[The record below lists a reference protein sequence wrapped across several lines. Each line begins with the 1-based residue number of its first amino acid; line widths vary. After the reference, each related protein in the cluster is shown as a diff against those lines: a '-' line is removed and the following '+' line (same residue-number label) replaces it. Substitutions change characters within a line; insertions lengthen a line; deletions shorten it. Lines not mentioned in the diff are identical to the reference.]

1 MLTAAGPWRRGAAL
15 FACALAGACASPQE
29 KADEIRQDVVA
40 TATEVGAGPKA
51 APARTF
57 TSFTPALRCMDN
69 LMITY
74 GVKGVTA
81 LVEDLHDATKKVNAG
96 TRDMLIS
103 SVSDMTRRSN
113 AIRLVAY
120 GADSANVIGFLR
132 EAERKSAYQNVP
144 DYGVR
149 GSISQL
155 DENLARRTDNLGLQI
170 GPVGG
175 GRSNMGAA
183 QVLAVDL
190 TVIRTEDLSVV
201 PGVASRNSVMIVR
214 EGQGVDA
221 NASGSWHS
229 QGLSLNFERGLE
241 RNEGTTQA
249 LRGLIELASIELF
262 GRLLKI
268 PYWTCLGADA
278 ANEAVANEI
287 TDWYYALYGS
297 PGALV
302 TYFQW
307 QLKVRGVYGG
317 EVDGEADESL
327 RDAVGAYRKALS
339 LDPAPRLD
347 QEFFAAY
354 LKADH
359 VAAGAAARAIVASA
373 PRAQARLR
381 PPTPQPQATA
391 PAPTAPLPE
400 PQAGE
405 PLALTLT
412 GNSANWVFLRGEEIR
427 LTLGVNRAAHVACWS
442 QDETGGVARFY
453 PNRFAPPAAVQPG
466 ASLQIPGAMPFKLV
480 ANRKGL
486 KERVLCAASAR
497 DFLGGLPARV
507 VGNDFDRLPVQ
518 SLDEVAK
525 VLESAGS
532 AAVATRMVDV
542 LVR

>member
-1 MLTAAGPWRRGAAL
+1 MVKPAVARRLAA
-15 FACALAGACASPQE
+15 FVACALAGACASPQE
-29 KADEIRQDVVA
+29 RADEIRQDVVA
-40 TATEVGAGPKA
+40 AAKEASAGPKA
-51 APARTF
+51 APARSF

-69 LMITY
+69 LMVSY
-74 GVKGVTA
+74 GVTGVTA

-103 SVSDMTRRSN
+103 AVSDMTRRSN
-113 AIRLVAY
+113 AVRLVAY

-144 DYGVR
+144 DYGIR

-155 DENLARRTDNLGLQI
+155 DENLARRTDNVGVQL

-175 GRSNMGAA
+175 GRSNLGAA

-190 TVIRTEDLSVV
+190 TMIRTEDLSVV
-201 PGVASRNSVMIVR
+201 PGVASRNSVVIVR

-221 NASGSWHS
+221 NVSGSWRS

-241 RNEGTTQA
+241 RNEGTSQA
-249 LRGLIELASIELF
+249 LRGLVELASIELF

-278 ANEAVANEI
+278 TNEAVAAEI

-307 QLKVRGVYGG
+307 QLKVRGAYDG
-317 EVDGEADESL
+317 EIDGEADESL
-327 RDAVGAYRKALS
+327 RDAVSAYRKALG

-359 VAAGAAARAIVASA
+359 AAAGGTARAILAAA
-373 PRAQARLR
+373 PRAQPRLR
-381 PPTPQPQATA
+381 PPVTQPQVAA
-391 PAPTAPLPE
+391 AQPAAPLPA
-400 PQAGE
+400 PQVGE
-405 PLALTLT
+405 ALALALD
-412 GNSANWVFLRGEEIR
+412 GNSPDWSFRRGEEIR
-427 LTLGVNRAAHVACWS
+427 LTATVNRAAHLACWS
-442 QDETGGVARFY
+442 QDETGAVTRFF
-453 PNRFAPPAAVQPG
+453 PNRFARSSALQPG
-466 ASLQIPGAMPFKLV
+466 AALQIPGAMPFKLV
-480 ANRKGL
+480 ANRQGL
-486 KERVLCAASAR
+486 KERILCAASPR
-497 DFLGGLPARV
+497 DLLGDLPARV

-518 SLDEVAK
+518 SLDEVAAAFA
-525 VLESAGS
+525 SIPS